1 MRSIITAAIFFALAQ
16 PVWAKPIDLLCYDA
30 KPGCWARPKQPENML
45 DLLDTLTEK
54 FNTLNSTIGGATSG
68 LPDRYY
74 VVYTL
79 DIDDGFFGV
88 EMAETKKRI
97 PFLVS
102 KNIRSAI

>member
-30 KPGCWARPKQPENML
+30 KPGGVLGETEQPENML

-88 EMAETKKRI
+88 EMAETK
-97 PFLVS
+97 
-102 KNIRSAI
+102 